1 MSHVA
6 EVSPSVAARIKAA
19 AESLVVR
26 SRAGDQ
32 NAIAMIMRIRE
43 SVPRSRRAALA
54 YEALREYVRRN
65 PVSETRF
72 GAVLASIETPS
83 AMKSIATSS
92 ASKEDGEYA
101 QIVRA
106 VERLPTKTV
115 SYARAA
121 CLVADGRDIDA
132 SALRCVIPMLRG
144 DIAIVD
150 GKGSALASAHRDG
163 NKIAEEWEV
172 ELDEGGNLRIKPIDG
187 FELAFEV
194 NGKPVSSAWLFKT
207 AFNRALLTEDVLSFA
222 QPLSSA
228 ARQPVRVGYVMGLA
242 HSIQG
247 VTRRGKKVGDLSEIA
262 GWELGE

>member
-150 GKGSALASAHRDG
+150 GKGLALASAHRDG
-163 NKIAEEWEV
+163 NKIAEE
-172 ELDEGGNLRIKPIDG
+172 
-187 FELAFEV
+187 
-194 NGKPVSSAWLFKT
+194 
-207 AFNRALLTEDVLSFA
+207 
-222 QPLSSA
+222 
-228 ARQPVRVGYVMGLA
+228 
-242 HSIQG
+242 
-247 VTRRGKKVGDLSEIA
+247 
-262 GWELGE
+262 

>member
-6 EVSPSVAARIKAA
+6 EVSPTVAARIRAA

-32 NAIAMIMRIRE
+32 NAIAMIMRIRD

-54 YEALREYVRRN
+54 YEALRDYVNRN

-83 AMKSIATSS
+83 AMKSIEASS
-92 ASKEDGEYA
+92 SSKKDGEYA

-121 CLVADGRDIDA
+121 CLVADGRDVDA
-132 SALRCVIPMLRG
+132 NALRCVIPMLRG
-144 DIAIVD
+144 DVAIVD
-150 GKGSALASAHRDG
+150 GKGAPLAEAYRGGH
-163 NKIAEEWEV
+163 KIAEEWEV
-172 ELDEGGNLRIKPIDG
+172 ELDDGGNLRIKPLNG

-207 AFNRALLTEDVLSFA
+207 AFNRALLTDDVLAFA
-222 QPLSSA
+222 QPLSSS

-247 VTRRGKKVGDLSEIA
+247 VTRRGKKVGELSEIA